1 MRLFL
6 MVVSV
11 ITWLSLFVAGCSPA
25 RYVPSLI
32 HPYKPGKS
40 FQECSVD
47 LSFYKPVQ
55 ERPGQDP
62 NIAFA
67 VAASGGGYRAAN
79 FATGAL
85 LGLEELKDSNSP
97 SHNALSEVDY
107 FSSVSGG
114 GFAVSAYLATL
125 SDYRRF
131 TGSTTG
137 YLFANAIA
145 PTDEKCPCDGKPAAQ
160 QNTDPCTRKHLLGLY
175 KDFIGDF
182 LRTLLPWNH
191 LGFDARSQRFE
202 QAIDDDAL
210 GYRWRRAKLRSM
222 RDPNAAENATLTLA
236 EIFVRACEPNRQ
248 VILPYWFTNATVYN
262 NSVIFPFSPDNLRS
276 YDLTAYYHR
285 CSEKKIV
292 NTRKSQQD
300 PNDFILNIPLSTG
313 VTSSA
318 NFPLA
323 MPPLRFTSKM
333 DPNNPYFY
341 LLDGG
346 VADNLGIIT
355 AARILTDPVNQN
367 IPRKCLV
374 VIDSYQ
380 GEISPFEKAK
390 KPPNEADTAMH
401 LMGMGL
407 DSWRARYREVAERL
421 SGQSNIKMVCLSFD
435 DLVDADFNDLHP
447 FGLTEQDETYLCKN
461 KPKDCPHATPFYL
474 LRSISMTAPAF
485 WGKHGLEYQLHNS
498 QQNLLIAAGRYV
510 VYQKRTEILT
520 ALAWNSSQ

>member
-1 MRLFL
+1 MRSFL
-6 MVVSV
+6 TTISV
-11 ITWLSLFVAGCSPA
+11 ISWLALFFAGCSPA
-25 RYVPSLI
+25 RYEPSLI

-47 LSFYKPVQ
+47 LAFYKSVQ

-67 VAASGGGYRAAN
+67 IAASGGGYRAAN

-85 LGLEELKDSNSP
+85 LGLEELKDVNSVGR
-97 SHNALSEVDY
+97 NALSEVDY

-114 GFAVSAYLATL
+114 GFAVSAYLASL

-131 TGSTTG
+131 TGSTSG

-145 PTDEKCPCDGKPAAQ
+145 PTDEKCPCEGKSAAQ

-175 KDFIGDF
+175 KDFISDF
-182 LRTLLPWNH
+182 LQTLLPWNY
-191 LGFDARSQRFE
+191 LGFNDRSQRFE

-222 RDPNAAENATLTLA
+222 RDPNYVKTATLTLA
-236 EIFVRACEPNRQ
+236 DIFVPASEPNRQ
-248 VILPYWFTNATVYN
+248 VILPYWFTNAAVYN

-276 YDLTAYYHR
+276 YDVTGYYHR
-285 CSEKKIV
+285 CSETKIV
-292 NTRKSQQD
+292 NTRKRQQD
-300 PNDFILNIPLSTG
+300 SNDFVFNIPLSSG

-323 MPPLRFTSKM
+323 MPPLRFSSNM

-346 VADNLGIIT
+346 VADNIGIVT
-355 AARILTDPVNQN
+355 ASRLLNDPVNQN

-390 KPPNEADTAMH
+390 DPPGTGDMAIH

-407 DSWRARYREVAERL
+407 DSWRARYREFAERL
-421 SGQSNIKMVCLSFD
+421 GEKDNIKIIFLSFD
-435 DLVDADFNDLHP
+435 DLVDADFNDLLP
-447 FGLTEQDETYLCKN
+447 FGLTEQDEKDLCKN
-461 KPKDCPHATPFYL
+461 KSKTCPYATPFYL

-485 WGKHGLEYQLHNS
+485 WGKHGLEYQLHKS
-498 QQNLLIAAGRYV
+498 QQNLLIASGRYV
-510 VYQKRTEILT
+510 VHKKRTEILA
-520 ALAWNSSQ
+520 ALGWQ

>member
-1 MRLFL
+1 MRSFL
-6 MVVSV
+6 MVVSA
-11 ITWLSLFVAGCSPA
+11 IIGLSLFAAGCTSA
-25 RYVPSLI
+25 RYEPSLI

-47 LSFYKPVQ
+47 LAFYKPVQ

-85 LGLEELKDSNSP
+85 LGLEELKGSSLSSRNV
-97 SHNALSEVDY
+97 LSEVDY

-114 GFAVSAYLATL
+114 GFAVSAYISTL

-131 TGSTTG
+131 TGSTAGYSFADAIVPTG
-137 YLFANAIA
+137 
-145 PTDEKCPCDGKPAAQ
+145 EKCPCQGRPAIEQ
-160 QNTDPCTRKHLLGLY
+160 KTDPCTRKHLLGLY
-175 KDFIGDF
+175 KDFISDF

-191 LGFDARSQRFE
+191 LGFDRRSQRFE

-222 RDPNAAENATLTLA
+222 RDPNAARNATLTLA
-236 EIFVRACEPNRQ
+236 DVFVLACEPDRQ
-248 VILPYWFTNATVYN
+248 VTLPYWFTNATVYN
-262 NSVIFPFSPDNLRS
+262 NSVIFLFSPDNLRG

-285 CSEKKIV
+285 GSEKKIV
-292 NTRKSQQD
+292 NTRKRQQD
-300 PNDFILNIPLSTG
+300 PNDFVLNTPLSTG

-323 MPPLRFTSKM
+323 MTPLRFSSKM

-355 AARILTDPVNQN
+355 AARLLTDPVNQN
-367 IPRKCLV
+367 IPRKCLI

-380 GEISPFEKAK
+380 GEISPFEKADD
-390 KPPNEADTAMH
+390 PPRTSDMAMH

-421 SGQSNIKMVCLSFD
+421 SGQNNIKMVCLSFD
-435 DLVDADFNDLHP
+435 DLVDANFNDLHP
-447 FGLTEQDETYLCKN
+447 FGLTEQDEKYLCKN
-461 KPKDCPHATPFYL
+461 KPKNCPYATPFYL

-485 WGKHGLEYQLHNS
+485 WGKHGLEYQLHKS
-498 QQNLLIAAGRYV
+498 QQNLLIASGRYV
-510 VYQKRTEILT
+510 VHKKRNEILN
-520 ALAWNSSQ
+520 ALGWL

>member
-1 MRLFL
+1 MRSFL
-6 MVVSV
+6 KVVSA
-11 ITWLSLFVAGCSPA
+11 IILLSIFIAGCAPA
-25 RYVPSLI
+25 RYEPSLI
-32 HPYKPGKS
+32 HPYRPGKS
-40 FQECSVD
+40 FQESSVD
-47 LSFYKPVQ
+47 LAFYKPVQ
-55 ERPGQDP
+55 ERPAQDP

-79 FATGAL
+79 FAAGVL
-85 LGLEELKDSNSP
+85 LGLEELRNSNLLSR
-97 SHNALSEVDY
+97 NALSEVDY

-114 GFAVSAYLATL
+114 GFAVSAYLSTL

-145 PTDEKCPCDGKPAAQ
+145 PTDTKCPCQGKAAAR
-160 QNTDPCTRKHLLGLY
+160 QNTDPCARRHLMGLY

-191 LGFDARSQRFE
+191 LGFDVRSQRFE

-210 GYRWRRAKLRSM
+210 GYRWRRARLRSI
-222 RDPNAAENATLTLA
+222 RDPNVPRNTTLTLA
-236 EIFVRACEPNRQ
+236 DIFVPASEPNGQ
-248 VILPYWFTNATVYN
+248 VTLPYWFTNATVYN

-285 CSEKKIV
+285 CSQKKIV
-292 NTRKSQQD
+292 NTRKRRQD
-300 PNDFILNIPLSTG
+300 PNDFVFNIPLSSG

-346 VADNLGIIT
+346 VADNLGIVT
-355 AARILTDPVNQN
+355 AARLLTDLVNQD
-367 IPRKCLV
+367 IPCKCLV

-380 GEISPFEKAK
+380 GQIAPFEKAK
-390 KPPNEADTAMH
+390 NPPGTGDMAMH

-407 DSWRARYREVAERL
+407 DSWRARYREFAERI
-421 SGQSNIKMVCLSFD
+421 SQRENIKMVFLSFD

-447 FGLTEQDETYLCKN
+447 FGLTEQDEKYLCKN
-461 KPKDCPHATPFYL
+461 KPKNCPRATPFYL

-485 WGKHGLEYQLHNS
+485 WGEQGLEYKLHKS
-498 QQNLLIAAGRYV
+498 QQNLLIASGRYV
-510 VYQKRTEILT
+510 VHKKRNEILT
-520 ALAWNSSQ
+520 ALGWL